1 MDPAW
6 TRLTRAP
13 RWKDPNAHGA
23 STRAVDPWNSAGTW
37 PNGRLSVDNPPAM
50 AMAQWQWH
58 KSLAKWLSNNVKF
71 LA

>member
-6 TRLTRAP
+6 TRLTRTP

-37 PNGRLSVDNPPAM
+37 SNGRLSVDNAPAM
-50 AMAQWQWH
+50 AMAQWRNGTNRWQNGCQTM
-58 KSLAKWLSNNVKF
+58 SNS
-71 LA
+71 